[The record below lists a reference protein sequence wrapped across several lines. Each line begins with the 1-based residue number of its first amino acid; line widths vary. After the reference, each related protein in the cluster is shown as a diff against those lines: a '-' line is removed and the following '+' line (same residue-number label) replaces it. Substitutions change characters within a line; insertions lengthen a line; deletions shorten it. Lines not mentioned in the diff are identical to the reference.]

1 MPATFLTLQER
12 NAYEKIHLKDET
24 DILQCFFPTTDDKHF
39 LHFFNGR
46 VVTTKHRRTSIR
58 DLQPKF

>member
-12 NAYEKIHLKDET
+12 NAYETIHLKDEM
-24 DILQCFFPTTDDKHF
+24 DILQYFFPTTADKHF

-46 VVTTKHRRTSIR
+46 VVTTKHRRTS
-58 DLQPKF
+58 

>member
-1 MPATFLTLQER
+1 MPSNFLTLQER

-46 VVTTKHRRTSIR
+46 VVTTKHRRTS
-58 DLQPKF
+58 

>member
-1 MPATFLTLQER
+1 MPAIFLTQQER
-12 NAYEKIHLKDET
+12 NADDKIHLKDET

-46 VVTTKHRRTSIR
+46 VVTTKHGRTS
-58 DLQPKF
+58 